1 MAQFKASFSD
11 QWTISHTVAD
21 TRQDGFHAPGA
32 WALDVPA
39 SSGGEISVSTSDSI
53 EINNL
58 LEDRVA
64 YTKEDLARLDLQS
77 PGVSDYIY
85 FSDFGFNIP
94 SGATIDGV
102 EVLLYFGGTET
113 DIELETCR
121 LALSANAASL
131 SPGNRLPADPSNIRY
146 VKHILG
152 GPSDTFGTAL
162 TPATVNSSDFGLV
175 LRFDR
180 PANFFDDLVYIWDLG
195 IRVTYTVSST
205 DGDVEASHSY
215 AEILSRSAKA
225 NDVSHLVSEVL
236 TRTTEDVDA
245 SSIFAEI
252 LRSIPGA
259 AGSGAKRRLIILQG
273 D

>member
-1 MAQFKASFSD
+1 MPQFKAAFSD
-11 QWTISHTVAD
+11 QWTVSHAVAD

-32 WALDVPA
+32 YAIDVPA
-39 SSGGEISVSTSDSI
+39 SSGSEVDPNEFDIDDLFADSVSFAAPGSGPVRFTVDG
-53 EINNL
+53 
-58 LEDRVA
+58 
-64 YTKEDLARLDLQS
+64 
-77 PGVSDYIY
+77 GVSDYIY
-85 FSDFGFNIP
+85 FSDFNFDIP

-102 EVLLYFGGTET
+102 EVLLYFGGSNFGI
-113 DIELETCR
+113 DIETCR

-131 SPGNRLPADPSNIRY
+131 SPGNRLPADPSETRFA
-146 VKHILG
+146 KHILG
-152 GPSDTFGTAL
+152 GPADTFGTSL
-162 TPATVNSSDFGLV
+162 TPATINSSDFGIV
-175 LRFDR
+175 LRFYE
-180 PANFFDDLVYIWDLG
+180 NGFSGLLYIWDIG

-205 DGDVEASHSY
+205 DGDVEASHNY

-225 NDVSHLVSEVL
+225 NDVSHVISEVL
-236 TRTTEDVDA
+236 TRTAKDVDA